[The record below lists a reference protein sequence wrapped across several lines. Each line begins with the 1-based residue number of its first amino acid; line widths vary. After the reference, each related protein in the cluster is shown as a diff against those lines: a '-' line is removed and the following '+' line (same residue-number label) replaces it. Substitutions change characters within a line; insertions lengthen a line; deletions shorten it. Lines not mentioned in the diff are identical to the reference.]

1 MASFDFT
8 GEHLSIVDGSN
19 QRVDLNPQEGLDD
32 LNPQEGLDLLQWL
45 ADKKDALLSLTHQGA
60 PQVQSREKRL
70 ELEIRLY
77 QEDLEYLDRLRAA
90 IPSLHESRS
99 AVKVLDAYLDP
110 VTQRAIQLLKELQ
123 LEYKIH
129 PLLEDNDAFA
139 QG

>member
-19 QRVDLNPQEGLDD
+19 QRVDLNPQEGLD
-32 LNPQEGLDLLQWL
+32 LLQWL
-45 ADKKDALLSLTHQGA
+45 ADKRDALLSLTHQSA
-60 PQVQSREKRL
+60 PQVTSREKRL

-77 QEDLEYLDRLRAA
+77 QEDLEHLDRLRAA

-99 AVKVLDAYLDP
+99 AVKVLDAHLDP
-110 VTQRAIQLLKELQ
+110 VTERAIQLLKELQ

>member
-8 GEHLSIVDGSN
+8 GEHISIVDGNNS
-19 QRVDLNPQEGLDD
+19 RVDLNL
-32 LNPQEGLDLLQWL
+32 QEGLDLLHWL
-45 ADKKDALLSLTHQGA
+45 SDNRDAMLSLTHQGA
-60 PQVQSREKRL
+60 DQVQSRDKRL

-77 QEDLEYLDRLRAA
+77 QEDLEHLEKLKAA
-90 IPSLHESRS
+90 IPGLHESRF
-99 AVKVLDAYLDP
+99 AVKVLDAQLDP
-110 VTQRAIQLLKELQ
+110 ITERAIQLLKELQ

>member
-8 GEHLSIVDGSN
+8 GEHISIVDGSN
-19 QRVDLNPQEGLDD
+19 QRVDLNL
-32 LNPQEGLDLLQWL
+32 QEGLDLLHWL
-45 ADKKDALLSLTHQGA
+45 SDKRDAMLSLTYQGA
-60 PQVQSREKRL
+60 HQVQSREKRL

-77 QEDLEYLDRLRAA
+77 QEDLEHLDALKAA

-99 AVKVLDAYLDP
+99 TVKVLDAQLDP
-110 VTQRAIQLLKELQ
+110 ITERAIQLLKELQ
-123 LEYKIH
+123 VEYKIH

>member
-8 GEHLSIVDGSN
+8 GEHLSIVDGNN
-19 QRVDLNPQEGLDD
+19 QRVDLNPQEGLD
-32 LNPQEGLDLLQWL
+32 LLHWL
-45 ADKKDALLSLTHQGA
+45 SDKRDAMLSLTYQGTHQV
-60 PQVQSREKRL
+60 PSREKRL

-77 QEDLEYLDRLRAA
+77 QEDLAYLDTLRAA

-99 AVKVLDAYLDP
+99 AVKVLDAQLDP
-110 VTQRAIQLLKELQ
+110 VTERAIQLLKELQ

>member
-8 GEHLSIVDGSN
+8 GEHLSIVDENN
-19 QRVDLNPQEGLDD
+19 QRVDLNPQEGLD
-32 LNPQEGLDLLQWL
+32 LLHWL
-45 ADKKDALLSLTHQGA
+45 SDKRDAMLSLTYQGA
-60 PQVQSREKRL
+60 HQVPSREKRL

-77 QEDLEYLDRLRAA
+77 QEDLAYLDTLRAA

-99 AVKVLDAYLDP
+99 AVKVLDAQLDP
-110 VTQRAIQLLKELQ
+110 VTERAIQLLKELQ

>member
-1 MASFDFT
+1 MTSFDFT
-8 GEHLSIVDGSN
+8 GEHLSIVDGYN
-19 QRVDLNPQEGLDD
+19 QRVDLNPQEGLD
-32 LNPQEGLDLLQWL
+32 LLHWL
-45 ADKKDALLSLTHQGA
+45 SDKRDALLNLTHQGA
-60 PQVQSREKRL
+60 HQVQSREKRL

-77 QEDLEYLDRLRAA
+77 QEDLEHLDKLRAA

-110 VTQRAIQLLKELQ
+110 VTERAIQLLKELQ

>member
-8 GEHLSIVDGSN
+8 GEHISIVDDDNS
-19 QRVDLNPQEGLDD
+19 RVDLNL
-32 LNPQEGLDLLQWL
+32 QEGLDLLHWL
-45 ADKKDALLSLTHQGA
+45 SDNRDAMLSLTHQGA
-60 PQVQSREKRL
+60 HQVKSREKRL

-77 QEDLEYLDRLRAA
+77 QEDLEHLDKLKAA

-99 AVKVLDAYLDP
+99 AVKVLDAQLDP
-110 VTQRAIQLLKELQ
+110 ITERAIQLLKELQ

-129 PLLEDNDAFA
+129 PLLEDTDAFA

>member
-1 MASFDFT
+1 MTSFDFT
-8 GEHLSIVDGSN
+8 GEHLSIVDGYN
-19 QRVDLNPQEGLDD
+19 QRVDLNPQEGLD
-32 LNPQEGLDLLQWL
+32 LLHWL
-45 ADKKDALLSLTHQGA
+45 SDKRDALLNLTHQGA
-60 PQVQSREKRL
+60 QQVQSREKRL

-77 QEDLEYLDRLRAA
+77 QEDLEHLDKLRAA

-110 VTQRAIQLLKELQ
+110 VTERAIQLLKELQ

>member
-19 QRVDLNPQEGLDD
+19 QRVDLNL
-32 LNPQEGLDLLQWL
+32 QEGLDLLQWL
-45 ADKKDALLSLTHQGA
+45 SDNRDALLSLTHQGV
-60 PQVQSREKRL
+60 PQVPSREKRL

-77 QEDLEYLDRLRAA
+77 QEDLAHLDKLRAA

-110 VTQRAIQLLKELQ
+110 VTERAIQLLKALQ

-129 PLLEDNDAFA
+129 TLLEENDAFA

>member
-1 MASFDFT
+1 MASFGFT
-8 GEHLSIVDGSN
+8 GEHISIVDGSN
-19 QRVDLNPQEGLDD
+19 QRVDLNL
-32 LNPQEGLDLLQWL
+32 QEGLDLLHWL
-45 ADKKDALLSLTHQGA
+45 SNNRDAMLSLTYQGA
-60 PQVQSREKRL
+60 HQVQSREKRL

-77 QEDLEYLDRLRAA
+77 QADLEHLDTLKAA

-99 AVKVLDAYLDP
+99 AVKVLDAQLDP
-110 VTQRAIQLLKELQ
+110 ITERAIQLLKELQ

>member
-8 GEHLSIVDGSN
+8 GEHISIVDGDNS
-19 QRVDLNPQEGLDD
+19 RVDLNL
-32 LNPQEGLDLLQWL
+32 QEGLDLLHWL
-45 ADKKDALLSLTHQGA
+45 SDNRDAMLSLTHQGA
-60 PQVQSREKRL
+60 QQVQSREKRL

-77 QEDLEYLDRLRAA
+77 QEDLEHLDTLKAA

-99 AVKVLDAYLDP
+99 AVKVLDAQLDP
-110 VTQRAIQLLKELQ
+110 ITERAIRLLKELQ

>member
-19 QRVDLNPQEGLDD
+19 QRVD

-77 QEDLEYLDRLRAA
+77 QEDLAYLDRLRAA

-99 AVKVLDAYLDP
+99 AVKVLDAQLDP
-110 VTQRAIQLLKELQ
+110 VTERAIQLLKELQ

>member
-8 GEHLSIVDGSN
+8 GEHLSIVDGSK
-19 QRVDLNPQEGLDD
+19 QRVDLNA
-32 LNPQEGLDLLQWL
+32 QEGLDLLQWL
-45 ADKKDALLSLTHQGA
+45 ADKRDALLSLTHQGA
-60 PQVQSREKRL
+60 PQVPSREKRL

-77 QEDLEYLDRLRAA
+77 QEDLEYLDTLRAA
-90 IPSLHESRS
+90 IPSLHESRH
-99 AVKVLDAYLDP
+99 AVKVLDAQLDP
-110 VTQRAIQLLKELQ
+110 VTERAIQLLKELQ

>member
-1 MASFDFT
+1 MARFDFT
-8 GEHLSIVDGSN
+8 GEHLSIVDGYN
-19 QRVDLNPQEGLDD
+19 QRVDLNPQEGLD
-32 LNPQEGLDLLQWL
+32 LLHWL
-45 ADKKDALLSLTHQGA
+45 SDKRDALLNLTHQGA
-60 PQVQSREKRL
+60 QQVQSREKRL

-77 QEDLEYLDRLRAA
+77 QEDLEHLDKLRAA

-110 VTQRAIQLLKELQ
+110 VTERAIQLLKELQ

-129 PLLEDNDAFA
+129 PLLEDNDAFP

>member
-8 GEHLSIVDGSN
+8 GDHLSIVDGSN
-19 QRVDLNPQEGLDD
+19 QRVDLNA
-32 LNPQEGLDLLQWL
+32 QEGLDLLQWL
-45 ADKKDALLSLTHQGA
+45 ADQRGVLLSLTHQGA
-60 PQVQSREKRL
+60 QQVSSREKRL

-77 QEDLEYLDRLRAA
+77 QEDLAYLDTLRAA

-99 AVKVLDAYLDP
+99 AVTVLDAYLDP

>member
-8 GEHLSIVDGSN
+8 GEHISIVDGYN
-19 QRVDLNPQEGLDD
+19 QRVDLNPQEGLD
-32 LNPQEGLDLLQWL
+32 LLHWL
-45 ADKKDALLSLTHQGA
+45 SDNRDAMLSLTYQGA
-60 PQVQSREKRL
+60 PEVQSREKRL

-77 QEDLEYLDRLRAA
+77 QKDLEHLDTLRAA

-99 AVKVLDAYLDP
+99 AVKVLEAQLDP
-110 VTQRAIQLLKELQ
+110 VTERAIQLLKELQ
-123 LEYKIH
+123 VEYKIH

>member
-19 QRVDLNPQEGLDD
+19 QRVD

>member
-8 GEHLSIVDGSN
+8 GEHLSIVDGYN
-19 QRVDLNPQEGLDD
+19 QKVD

>member
-1 MASFDFT
+1 MASFGFT
-8 GEHLSIVDGSN
+8 GEHISIVDGSN
-19 QRVDLNPQEGLDD
+19 QRVDLNL
-32 LNPQEGLDLLQWL
+32 QEGLDLLHWL
-45 ADKKDALLSLTHQGA
+45 SNDRDAMLSLTYQGA
-60 PQVQSREKRL
+60 HQVQSREKRL

-77 QEDLEYLDRLRAA
+77 QADLEHLDTLKAA

-99 AVKVLDAYLDP
+99 AVKVLDAQLDP
-110 VTQRAIQLLKELQ
+110 ITERAIQLLKELQ

>member
-8 GEHLSIVDGSN
+8 GERILIVDGYN
-19 QRVDLNPQEGLDD
+19 QRVDLNPQEGLD
-32 LNPQEGLDLLQWL
+32 LLHWL
-45 ADKKDALLSLTHQGA
+45 SDNRDAMLSLTYQGA
-60 PQVQSREKRL
+60 QQEQSREKRL
-70 ELEIRLY
+70 EIEIRLY
-77 QEDLEYLDRLRAA
+77 QEDLEHLDKLRAA

-99 AVKVLDAYLDP
+99 AVKVFDAQLDP
-110 VTQRAIQLLKELQ
+110 VTERAIQLLKELQ

>member
-8 GEHLSIVDGSN
+8 GEHISIVDDNNS
-19 QRVDLNPQEGLDD
+19 RVDLNL
-32 LNPQEGLDLLQWL
+32 QEGLDLLHWL
-45 ADKKDALLSLTHQGA
+45 SDNRDAMLSLTHQG
-60 PQVQSREKRL
+60 PPQSREKRL

-77 QEDLEYLDRLRAA
+77 QEDLDYLDRLKAA

-99 AVKVLDAYLDP
+99 AIKILDAQLDP
-110 VTQRAIQLLKELQ
+110 ITERAIQLLKELQ
-123 LEYKIH
+123 VEYKIH

>member
-8 GEHLSIVDGSN
+8 GEHISIVDGSN
-19 QRVDLNPQEGLDD
+19 QRVDLNL
-32 LNPQEGLDLLQWL
+32 QEGLDLLHWL
-45 ADKKDALLSLTHQGA
+45 SNDRDAMLSLTYQGA
-60 PQVQSREKRL
+60 HQVQSREKRL

-77 QEDLEYLDRLRAA
+77 QADLEHLDTLKAA

-99 AVKVLDAYLDP
+99 AVKVLDAQLDP
-110 VTQRAIQLLKELQ
+110 ITERAIQLLKELQ

>member
-8 GEHLSIVDGSN
+8 GEHISIVDGDNS
-19 QRVDLNPQEGLDD
+19 RVDLNL
-32 LNPQEGLDLLQWL
+32 QEGLDLLHWL
-45 ADKKDALLSLTHQGA
+45 SDNRDAMLSLTHQGA
-60 PQVQSREKRL
+60 QQVQSREKRL

-77 QEDLEYLDRLRAA
+77 QEDLEHLEKLKAA

-99 AVKVLDAYLDP
+99 AVKVLDAQLDP
-110 VTQRAIQLLKELQ
+110 ITERAIQLLKELQ

>member
-8 GEHLSIVDGSN
+8 GEHLSIIDGYN
-19 QRVDLNPQEGLDD
+19 QRVDLNA
-32 LNPQEGLDLLQWL
+32 QEGLDLLQWL
-45 ADKKDALLSLTHQGA
+45 SDKKDALLSLTPQGV
-60 PQVQSREKRL
+60 PQVTSREKRL

-77 QEDLEYLDRLRAA
+77 QEDLEHLDRLRAA

-99 AVKVLDAYLDP
+99 AVKVLDAHLDP
-110 VTQRAIQLLKELQ
+110 VTERAIQLLKELQ

>member
-8 GEHLSIVDGSN
+8 GERISIVDGYN
-19 QRVDLNPQEGLDD
+19 QRVDLNPQEGLD
-32 LNPQEGLDLLQWL
+32 LLHWL
-45 ADKKDALLSLTHQGA
+45 LSDNRDSMLSLTYQGA

-70 ELEIRLY
+70 GLEIRLY
-77 QEDLEYLDRLRAA
+77 QEDLEYLDTLRAA

-99 AVKVLDAYLDP
+99 AVKVLEAQLDP
-110 VTQRAIQLLKELQ
+110 VTERAIQLLKELQ
-123 LEYKIH
+123 VDYKIH

>member
-8 GEHLSIVDGSN
+8 GEHISIVDDNNS
-19 QRVDLNPQEGLDD
+19 RVDLNL
-32 LNPQEGLDLLQWL
+32 QEGLDLLHWL
-45 ADKKDALLSLTHQGA
+45 SDKRDALLNLTHQGA
-60 PQVQSREKRL
+60 QQVQSREKRL

-77 QEDLEYLDRLRAA
+77 QEDLEHLDKLRAA

-99 AVKVLDAYLDP
+99 AVKVLDAQLDP
-110 VTQRAIQLLKELQ
+110 VTERAIQLLKELQ

>member
-8 GEHLSIVDGSN
+8 GGHLSIVDGSN
-19 QRVDLNPQEGLDD
+19 QRVDLNPQEGLD
-32 LNPQEGLDLLQWL
+32 LLQWL
-45 ADKKDALLSLTHQGA
+45 ADKRDALLNLTHQGA

-99 AVKVLDAYLDP
+99 AVKVLDAQLDP
-110 VTQRAIQLLKELQ
+110 VTERAIQLLKELQ

>member
-19 QRVDLNPQEGLDD
+19 QRVDLNPQEGLD
-32 LNPQEGLDLLQWL
+32 LLQWL
-45 ADKKDALLSLTHQGA
+45 ADKRDALLSLTHQGA